1 MPAAFEA
8 IAPSTLRSGLMP
20 ASGSLVPFLCKNS
33 LKTLAT
39 DFTLGACST
48 LCIKG
53 GSEDSSKRSSVK
65 SESIVGGVESVNT

>member
-8 IAPSTLRSGLMP
+8 MAPSTLRSGLML
-20 ASGSLVPFLCKNS
+20 ASGSLVPFFCKNS
-33 LKTLAT
+33 LKILET
-39 DFTLGACST
+39 DFTLGAGST

-65 SESIVGGVESVNT
+65 RESIGGVASVNR